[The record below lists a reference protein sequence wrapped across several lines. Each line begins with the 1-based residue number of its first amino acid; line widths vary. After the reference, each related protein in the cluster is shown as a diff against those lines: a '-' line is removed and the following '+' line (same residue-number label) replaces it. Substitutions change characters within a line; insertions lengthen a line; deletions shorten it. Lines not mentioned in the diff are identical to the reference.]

1 MLRINLRTN
10 HYRSL
15 YHSLPVPYWS
25 GTCISFN
32 VHAGPYRSYR
42 SKGGTPPGAPIYSVD
57 RV

>member
-42 SKGGTPPGAPIYSVD
+42 SKGVPPGAPIYSVD